1 MTFLRSCVALVAVL
15 ASPPSFACGFHD
27 SVQLQKG
34 ILNWVY
40 PDSLHVGTAVWMAQE
55 AGRLARDN
63 LAGNDDLTPEARNRL
78 GYLRASLLLA
88 KFRLALDAVRGSGS
102 RPNMSVVLLG
112 PVLWSRY
119 ENTEAQLR
127 LELHVGGPAQGDVV
141 VVTDAP
147 VIDALVAGRLGA
159 REALELGVV
168 RVYGSAADSG
178 HAIEWLSAIH

>member
-63 LAGNDDLTPEARNRL
+63 LAGNDDLTPEARNRIHVKYYDA
-78 GYLRASLLLA
+78 GHMMYVHGPSMQ
-88 KFRLALDAVRGSGS
+88 KFRDDLVGFIRETD
-102 RPNMSVVLLG
+102 
-112 PVLWSRY
+112 
-119 ENTEAQLR
+119 R
-127 LELHVGGPAQGDVV
+127 L
-141 VVTDAP
+141 
-147 VIDALVAGRLGA
+147 
-159 REALELGVV
+159 
-168 RVYGSAADSG
+168 
-178 HAIEWLSAIH
+178 